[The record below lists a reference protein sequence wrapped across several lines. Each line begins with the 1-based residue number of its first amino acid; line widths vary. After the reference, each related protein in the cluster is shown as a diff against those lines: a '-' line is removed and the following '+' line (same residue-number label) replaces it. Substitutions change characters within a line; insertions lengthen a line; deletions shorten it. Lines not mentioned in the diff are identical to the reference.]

1 MIDTPQKKNRR
12 YTHLRLQWR
21 RYGMSRKLAFLL
33 AATAIVSGTATFS
46 IMTGSTTFGS
56 EPKTIISLLYF
67 DAVIILMLGV
77 LVARR
82 LAKLW
87 IERRRGHA
95 GSGLHARLVMLFSLV
110 SVIPTILVTVFAGF
124 FLFHGLQNWFGDKV
138 KTAVN
143 ASQVVAKSYLAEHR
157 ENIISDALAIAND
170 LNRNASRASLNQD
183 NMTQFLTAMSQ
194 LRGLSEVAVVDGSGR
209 FMARSAMSVSI
220 GFVKIQPQSIEDA
233 NKKGFVRLE
242 TDEIDRVRVLVKLNR
257 FIDTYLLVGRSID
270 PKVTEYIERTKGA
283 VSEYQNIE
291 KSLDEFQVYLVA
303 VFIFAALLL
312 LMVSVWFGLTIATQL
327 ASPIIK
333 LISASERVSK
343 GDLSVRVDSMSSSD
357 ELGTLI
363 RTFNR
368 MTSQLEQQREGLMS
382 ANQQLDERRRFT
394 QAVLSGVSAGVIGLD
409 AEGRINL
416 PNRSASELLSV
427 DLTQHELEK
436 LEIIVPEMA
445 ELITNAMNRPDRLQQ
460 AEIKLIRNGAP
471 TTLLVRIA
479 GEKTKEDVIEY
490 VVTFDDVTELLS
502 AQRKAAWA
510 DVARRIAHEIKNPL
524 TPIQLSAER
533 LKRKYLK
540 EITSDPETF
549 KICTETIVRQVEDI
563 GRMVDEFSSFAR
575 MPQPKFKPENLSD
588 ICRHAVFL
596 EKNRVSDISYDTELL
611 NEDIYIRCDSHQLGQ
626 VLTNILKNAAE
637 SILEHKNETGQNSEP
652 GTIKLCLATETAAE
666 GHNITITI
674 EDNGRGLPT
683 EGRDRLTEP
692 YVTTRK
698 KGTGLGLAIVKKIM
712 EDHDG
717 DLILED
723 RDGAAND
730 TKSGA
735 RAIMIFRSAK
745 ILSENELSDDTS
757 AQSTEEKTLTTA
769 THLHAHGS

>member
-1 MIDTPQKKNRR
+1 MTDRLQVRNRWF
-12 YTHLRLQWR
+12 THVRLQWR
-21 RYGMSRKLAFLL
+21 RYRISRKLAYVL
-33 AATAIVSGTATFS
+33 AAAAVASGAATFATV
-46 IMTGSTTFGS
+46 TGSTAFGS
-56 EPKTIISLLYF
+56 EPKTIISLLYV
-67 DAVIILMLGV
+67 DAVILLLLGA

-82 LAKLW
+82 LARLW

-110 SVIPTILVTVFAGF
+110 SIIPTILVTIFAGY

-138 KTAVN
+138 KIAVN
-143 ASQVVAKSYLAEHR
+143 ASQVVAKAYLAEHR

-170 LNRNASRASLNQD
+170 LNRNASRASQNQA

-220 GFVKIQPQSIEDA
+220 SFVKIQPTSIEQA
-233 NKKGFVRLE
+233 NAKGFVRLE

-291 KSLDEFQVYLVA
+291 KDLDKFQIYLLA

-312 LMVSVWFGLTIATQL
+312 LMVSVWFGLSIATQL
-327 ASPIIK
+327 ASPISK

-343 GDLSVRVDSMSSSD
+343 GDLSVRVDSMSTSD
-357 ELGTLI
+357 ELGTLS

-368 MTSQLEQQREGLMS
+368 MTSQLEQQREGLMA

-394 QAVLSGVSAGVIGLD
+394 QIVLRGVSAGVIGLD

-427 DLTQHELEK
+427 DLNEHETEK
-436 LEIIVPEMA
+436 LDIVVPEMA
-445 ELITNAMNRPDRLQQ
+445 DLIHDAMNRPDRLQQ
-460 AEIKLIRNGAP
+460 AEIKLIRQGNP

-479 GEKTKEDVIEY
+479 GERTKDEVIGY

-533 LKRKYLK
+533 LKRKYLH
-540 EITSDPETF
+540 EIKSDPETF
-549 KICTETIVRQVEDI
+549 KICTETIIRQVEDI
-563 GRMVDEFSSFAR
+563 GRMVNEFSSFAR
-575 MPQPKFKPENLSD
+575 MPQPKFKPVNLSD
-588 ICRHAVFL
+588 ICRHALFL
-596 EKNRVSDISYDTELL
+596 EKNRVSEVNYETELTDK
-611 NEDIYIRCDSHQLGQ
+611 DIHIKCDSHQISQ
-626 VLTNILKNAAE
+626 VLTNTLKNAAE
-637 SILEHKNETGQNSEP
+637 SILEHTIENGDNTKSGNIRLRLETENS
-652 GTIKLCLATETAAE
+652 TE
-666 GHNITITI
+666 GHDIKITI
-674 EDNGRGLPT
+674 EDNGRGFPT

-692 YVTTRK
+692 YVTTRE

-712 EDHDG
+712 EDHNG
-717 DLILED
+717 DLFLED
-723 RDGAAND
+723 RNGN
-730 TKSGA
+730 GA
-735 RAIMIFRSAK
+735 RAIMIFRNTK
-745 ILSENELSDDTS
+745 ILSDSELTENASEEIEENSEDNSLTS
-757 AQSTEEKTLTTA
+757 ATN
-769 THLHAHGS
+769 LHAHGS

>member
-1 MIDTPQKKNRR
+1 MTDAPQVRNRR
-12 YTHLRLQWR
+12 FTHLLLLWR
-21 RYGMSRKLAFLL
+21 RYRMNRKIAYLL
-33 AATAIVSGTATFS
+33 AASAIASGAATFS

-56 EPKTIISLLYF
+56 EPKTIISLLYL
-67 DAVIILMLGV
+67 DAVILLMLGV

-143 ASQVVAKSYLAEHR
+143 ASQVVAKAYLAEHR

-170 LNRNASRASLNQD
+170 LNRNASRASQSQN
-183 NMTQFLTAMSQ
+183 NMTQFLTTMSQ
-194 LRGLSEVAVVDGSGR
+194 LRGLSEVAVLDGNGR

-220 GFVKIQPQSIEDA
+220 SFVKIQRKSIEEA
-233 NKKGFVRLE
+233 LKKGFVRLE
-242 TDEIDRVRVLVKLNR
+242 TEEIDRVRVLVKLNR

-270 PKVTEYIERTKGA
+270 PKVTEYIEKTKGA
-283 VSEYQNIE
+283 VNEYQNIE
-291 KSLDEFQVYLVA
+291 NRLDEFQIYLVA

-327 ASPIIK
+327 ATPISK
-333 LISASERVSK
+333 LISAAERVSK
-343 GDLSVRVDSMSSSD
+343 GDLSIRVDSMSSSD
-357 ELGTLI
+357 ELGILS

-368 MTSQLEQQREGLMS
+368 MTSQLEQQREGLMA

-394 QAVLSGVSAGVIGLD
+394 QTVLSGVSAGVIGLD
-409 AEGRINL
+409 SEGRINL

-427 DLTQHELEK
+427 DLSKHETEK
-436 LEIIVPEMA
+436 LETIVPEMA
-445 ELITNAMNRPDRLQQ
+445 ELINNAINHPDRLQH
-460 AEIKLIRNGAP
+460 AEIKLIRNGNP
-471 TTLLVRIA
+471 TTLLVHIT
-479 GEKTKEDVIEY
+479 GERTEEEVIGY
-490 VVTFDDVTELLS
+490 VVTFDDVTELLL

-540 EITSDPETF
+540 EIKSDPETF
-549 KICTETIVRQVEDI
+549 KICTETIIRQVEDI

-575 MPQPKFKPENLSD
+575 MPQPKFKIENLSD
-588 ICRHAVFL
+588 ICRHAIFL
-596 EKNRVSDISYDTELL
+596 EKNRTSDIHYETKLT
-611 NEDIYIRCDSHQLGQ
+611 NEDILIRCDSHQISQ

-637 SILEHKNETGQNSEP
+637 SIIEHMNETGQNEET
-652 GTIKLCLATETAAE
+652 GNIQLCLDTKETSE
-666 GHNITITI
+666 EHDVTITI
-674 EDNGRGLPT
+674 DDNGRGLPA

-692 YVTTRK
+692 YVTTRE

-712 EDHDG
+712 EDHNG
-717 DLILED
+717 DLILKD
-723 RDGAAND
+723 CDGHGSG
-730 TKSGA
+730 SGA
-735 RAIMIFRSAK
+735 RAVMIFRNTKVLSKKDLLEDASAETTAED
-745 ILSENELSDDTS
+745 S
-757 AQSTEEKTLTTA
+757 LTTA